1 MKMEQLFTNI
11 PATIV
16 LLLMAQFITI
26 VVFVWILQRFAIILV
41 KDRQKKEQ
49 IYFYIPLLR
58 NLIWIIYIIYV
69 EYILVSYQPL
79 FVLLGTLILLLS
91 SWSIVKNFVQGTIYR
106 LMKGNIIGIPIQ
118 IESYKGKIIKMT
130 DLKVSIQSSS
140 GEEAQIPYADIINKV
155 VIKSPQQ
162 KNTGTHTIIIPI
174 DNNNENDTKEKIQA
188 KMISFPW
195 VIAGKP
201 IQIHFF
207 RKENIDKVKITYA
220 LENIS
225 KAKYIEAEMQKMC
238 QEI

>member
-16 LLLMAQFITI
+16 LLLIAQFIAI

-49 IYFYIPLLR
+49 IYFYIPVLR

-79 FVLLGTLILLLS
+79 FVLLGTFILLLL

-140 GEEAQIPYADIINKV
+140 GEEVQIPYADIINKV